1 MTQGTPAPE
10 ESRKIAYPNYI
21 RYYLKQQGYSIQ
33 ELSQR
38 TGISRR
44 SLTDY
49 LGGSRAVPRVNLKK
63 IARVLRCSI
72 HELVL
77 EPDLVPR
84 DQRLVLQQRRRPS
97 APAPLEALPGAL
109 DVFEIGVV
117 AFALACQQQLW
128 TAEELRARFAEA
140 QRRILEMAQQHTE
153 EEPLTRRQALTLLAG
168 LPVALMG
175 VSLPGKTMPLFGEEL
190 LPLCATSIPACWEL
204 YFDGGHA
211 EVERILPTYL
221 AKLPTLAKLSS
232 PHQEQAAN
240 FASQAYQLACQIA
253 GEQEDFGAAAAHS
266 QQALLYAQQAGDS
279 NLQVAA
285 LIRKAGVYFRRKYPF
300 YSLQAHQT
308 YQEALPLLKDASPL
322 LGGRVYVG
330 LAEIHA
336 KLGQE
341 QEALR
346 YMGLARDIYPAHPEE
361 DAAFPYTGH
370 SHFSLYLYGEG
381 LTYLNLGQIK
391 EARNALERLETM
403 IPETVTVR
411 RVELLV
417 RQAAVAVAANDLD
430 QSFHYTRDAAESS
443 KKLNTRLFYSQ
454 AFDIYQ
460 GMPTA
465 WSHERPVKALADVF
479 QPW

>member
-1 MTQGTPAPE
+1 MTQGTPGQE

-33 ELSQR
+33 EVSER

-49 LGGSRAVPRVNLKK
+49 LGGTRAVPRANLKK

-72 HELVL
+72 HELVP

-84 DQRLVLQQRRRPS
+84 DTRLVLQQRRKPAAS
-97 APAPLEALPGAL
+97 APLEALPGAL
-109 DVFEIGVV
+109 DMFEIGIV
-117 AFALACQQQLW
+117 ALALACQQQHW
-128 TAEELRARFAEA
+128 TAEELRARLEEA
-140 QRRILEMAQQHTE
+140 QRRILEMAQPHTGDE
-153 EEPLTRRQALTLLAG
+153 QLTRRQALTLLAG

-204 YFDGGHA
+204 YYDGGTT

-221 AKLPTLAKLSS
+221 SKLSALVKLSS
-232 PHQEQAAN
+232 PYYEQAAD
-240 FASQAYQLACQIA
+240 FASQAYQLACQMA
-253 GEQEDFGAAAAHS
+253 REQEDFGAALAHS
-266 QQALLYAQQAGDS
+266 QQALLYARQAGDS

-285 LIRKAGVYFRRKYPF
+285 LIRKADVYYQRKYPL
-300 YSLQAHQT
+300 YSLQAHQA

-322 LGGRVYVG
+322 LRGRVYAG
-330 LAEIHA
+330 LAQMHA

-346 YMGLARDIYPAHPEE
+346 YMGLARDMYPAHPEE
-361 DAAFPYTGH
+361 DVAFSYTGH
-370 SHFSLYLYGEG
+370 SHFSLSLYGEG
-381 LTYLNLGQIK
+381 LTYLNLGHIK

-403 IPETVTVR
+403 LPETVTVR

-417 RQAAVAVAANDLD
+417 SQAAVAVAANDLEE
-430 QSFHYTRDAAESS
+430 SFHYTRDAVEFS
-443 KKLNTRLFYSQ
+443 KRLHTRLFYSQ